1 VPEDA
6 AIGRTQLKHT
16 QQRALAALTA
26 VAGSNELSRGEY
38 EKLTGVSRSQAA
50 YDLAELVDAGVLR
63 RVGAG
68 RATRYRLAREGGAQ
82 RHWTSDRIH
91 TELEAFCAGQQT
103 WPSAAAFKASGRGDL
118 YVAASRY
125 GGIRHWAEAL
135 GYPRPGGVATAKP
148 QPPSLRGKF
157 VWAAAGTLAATAGA
171 LAAIGLVAAGVVV
184 MVSLTRGSDPIGTLS
199 SAVSRGTSAD
209 RTSAGPAQPLRPRV
223 IRTQKPQ
230 AVAQRKRPRV
240 ARRRAPAPAAR
251 TRTPKATSFVA
262 YSAPRTT
269 PAAAP
274 TTYSPPQRAAAPSSA
289 RAGGPAPLAAP
300 PSSSAPQPLPAPQK

>member
-82 RHWTSDRIH
+82 RRWTNDRIH
-91 TELEAFCAGQQT
+91 SELEAFCAGQQT
-103 WPSAAAFKASGRGDL
+103 WPSATAFKASGRGDL

-135 GYPRPGGVATAKP
+135 GYPRPGGVATAEP

-199 SAVSRGTSAD
+199 RGTSAG
-209 RTSAGPAQPLRPRV
+209 RTSAGPAEPLRPRV
-223 IRTQKPQ
+223 MQTQKPQ
-230 AVAQRKRPRV
+230 AVTRRKGSHI
-240 ARRRAPAPAAR
+240 AKRRAPAPASR
-251 TRTPKATSFVA
+251 THTPKATSLVA
-262 YSAPRTT
+262 YSPPRTT
-269 PAAAP
+269 PAATP
-274 TTYSPPQRAAAPSSA
+274 TTYSPPQRAAAPSSSG
-289 RAGGPAPLAAP
+289 AGGPAPLAAP
-300 PSSSAPQPLPAPQK
+300 RSGGAPQPLPAPQK